1 MPTLTLRARLRIA
14 FATLAA
20 LLLLVVITAGLTE
33 RSERGDFNRFVTQ
46 SAVRLALAHDILDAS
61 NARAIAARNIVL
73 ANTPEGIAQEKAAAV
88 RAHEAVTL
96 AHRRLAEL
104 AQNADSVSKQEAAQ
118 IAALGEIEAR
128 YSKVALDIVE
138 VGARGD
144 HDEATRK
151 MNESCRPLLAQ
162 LVQTTTAYITDG
174 QAQAQAQIHEAEAA
188 AVRNQWL
195 LGGIGLLAL
204 GACAYLAWS
213 LPAAIVTPL
222 QEAVRVAKAV
232 AAGDLS
238 VRVNTASQDEVGE
251 LMRALSAM
259 NLGLVEI
266 VHRVRHGS
274 DSIATGSTQ
283 IASGNSD
290 LSHRTEEQSSS
301 LQQTASAMEQMTAS
315 VQHSVQTATQA
326 KDYATEAGQSA
337 RRGGE
342 VVGQVITTMSDIADS
357 SKKISEIIGTIDG
370 IAFQTNILALN
381 AAVEAARAG
390 EQGRGF
396 AVVASEVRSL
406 AQRSADAAKQIRQL
420 IAASAKRVDA
430 GSQYVAEAGAAMHD
444 IVTQVERVSDLIQVI
459 SHASVEQ
466 SEGIGQVNQ
475 AVGLLDRS
483 TQQNAA
489 LVEQSAAAAESLRQ
503 QAQGLT
509 EAVGMFK
516 L

>member
-1 MPTLTLRARLRIA
+1 MSTLTLRNRLRIA
-14 FATLAA
+14 FASLAA
-20 LLLLVVITAGLTE
+20 LMLLIVGTATVTGS
-33 RSERGDFNRFVTQ
+33 SERQNFTQFVNET
-46 SAVRLALAHDILDAS
+46 ALRLSLAHQILDAS

-73 ANTPEGIAQEKAAAV
+73 ASSPEGIAQEKAAAV
-88 RAHEAVTL
+88 QAHEAVTR
-96 AHRRLAEL
+96 AHQRLAEL
-104 AQNADSVSKQEAAQ
+104 AKTSATISKDEAAQ
-118 IAALGEIEAR
+118 IAALGDIESR

-138 VGARGD
+138 VGAQGGRE
-144 HDEATRK
+144 EATRK
-151 MNESCRPLLAQ
+151 MNDTCRPLLAD
-162 LVQTTTAYITDG
+162 LVKAMSAYIH
-174 QAQAQAQIHEAEAA
+174 ASEA
-188 AVRNQWL
+188 
-195 LGGIGLLAL
+195 LAL
-204 GACAYLAWS
+204 AQVQSADSEAQRDQWIMLAVGLVALAACAYLAWS
-213 LPAAIVTPL
+213 LPNAIVTPL
-222 QEAVRVAKAV
+222 QEAVRMAQAV

-238 VRVNTASQDEVGE
+238 VQVKARTQDEVGE
-251 LMRALSAM
+251 MMQALAAM
-259 NLGLVEI
+259 NQGLADI
-266 VHRVRHGS
+266 VNRVRQGS
-274 DSIATGSTQ
+274 DSIATGSSQ
-283 IASGNSD
+283 IASGNAD

-301 LQQTASAMEQMTAS
+301 LQQTASAMEEMTAS
-315 VQHSVQTATQA
+315 VQHSVQTAMQA
-326 KDYATEAGQSA
+326 KDLASEAGESA

-342 VVGQVITTMSDIADS
+342 VVGHVISTMNDIADS

-420 IAASAKRVDA
+420 IADSARRVDA
-430 GSQYVAEAGAAMHD
+430 GSHHVAEAGSAMRD
-444 IVTQVERVSDLIQVI
+444 IVTQVARVSDLIEVI
-459 SHASVEQ
+459 GHASVEQ

-489 LVEQSAAAAESLRQ
+489 LVEQSAAAAESLRH

-509 EAVGMFK
+509 AAVGMFK